1 MTETRTYGM
10 HTEET
15 STTESTTNSQ
25 NDFLVT
31 TADGLIMR
39 YSEYLDYVRNN

>member
-1 MTETRTYGM
+1 MTETRMYGL

-15 STTESTTNSQ
+15 STTQETTNSQ

-39 YSEYLDYVRNN
+39 YSEYLEYIHSN